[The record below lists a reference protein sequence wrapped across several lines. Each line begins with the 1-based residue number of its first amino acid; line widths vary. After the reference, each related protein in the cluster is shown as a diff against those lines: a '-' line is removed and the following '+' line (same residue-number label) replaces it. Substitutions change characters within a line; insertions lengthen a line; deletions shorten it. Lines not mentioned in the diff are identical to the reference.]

1 MCWVPPCEPRGN
13 PFRMVIARPPC
24 ERPGGWAKPCRVF
37 PGIDVR
43 GGSSPRSEGQRPTS
57 AKKPPR
63 LIVWVFSR
71 MRNSKPPGQP
81 GFAAQHS
88 RYTIDFIRFIKETKH
103 SKANAGSRTEEYR
116 REPTGPHPISLSIQS
131 RFGNYIGTVA
141 DMSFQRSKS
150 ARTRKAPCV
159 CPQKAQTEPAQ

>member
-1 MCWVPPCEPRGN
+1 MLDSPLRAAREPLRNGDGWPPFDE
-13 PFRMVIARPPC
+13 AA
-24 ERPGGWAKPCRVF
+24 WLAKRRRVF